1 MPTDATRCA
10 VATCVILGA
19 ALAPVT
25 PAAARAVTDSTRAH
39 LARGEAER
47 VIVEYD
53 AAAVEAAAA
62 AARSARRLRFDDRAI
77 GLQRARGYQS
87 VKASAAGT
95 VDGAGVVRVRDL
107 PHLPFAVWT
116 IRSSE
121 ALARLEAAA
130 GVRRVHEDVRVHPV
144 SVSDLP
150 FISAPQAAA
159 AGFTG
164 SGTTIAVIDGGL
176 ASNYPSFPDFG
187 TCNGTTL
194 GGSCRVVV
202 NDVYYPGLSTE
213 TTHGTNVSA
222 IALGVAPAA
231 RLAMFNIF
239 NGGSASSS
247 DILTAMESVY
257 ADRTGANQYNYV
269 AINLSLGDGSTNASQ
284 CADSPAASA
293 VSVLAGAG
301 VTTVVA
307 AGNNG
312 QKTGL
317 GDPACAPGVVSVG
330 AVYDQGYGAVG
341 WYTTPTT
348 TCTDSATAADQ
359 VTCFSQSAS
368 YLTLLAPGTFVNAPS
383 SAFQQSGTSQA
394 TPHVAG
400 SIAVLRAAYPAE
412 ALSQTVARLTLSGTA
427 DYDPAAGRA
436 TPRIDLYAAATL
448 GTAVAITA
456 TGPATVTAGQTE
468 GYAFTVKDSGPLTAT
483 DTAVE
488 AWFPPGTTFVSL
500 SPGCVA
506 SGTTVTC
513 AVGAL
518 ASGASTTLTVDAR
531 FSASGAVYVPVRV
544 SLDQADTATSS
555 TGVGAAPPSPATQGD
570 GPLPAWALALLA
582 LALAG
587 AARHRLAAPGRR

>member
-1 MPTDATRCA
+1 MPTDATRRA
-10 VATCVILGA
+10 LAAGVILVA
-19 ALAPVT
+19 ALAPAT
-25 PAAARAVTDSTRAH
+25 PTAARPVTDATRAR
-39 LARGEAER
+39 LARHEPER

-53 AAAVEAAAA
+53 AATVDAAAA
-62 AARSARRLRFDDRAI
+62 TARSARRLRFDDRAI
-77 GLQRARGYQS
+77 GLQRVRGYQA
-87 VKASAAGT
+87 VKATVAGAVGAAD
-95 VDGAGVVRVRDL
+95 VARVRDL
-107 PHLPFAVWT
+107 PHLPLAVWT
-116 IRSSE
+116 LRSTE
-121 ALARLEAAA
+121 ALARLEAAP
-130 GVRRVHEDVRVHPV
+130 GVRRVHEDGRVRPV

-164 SGTTIAVIDGGL
+164 NGTTIAVIDGGL
-176 ASNYPSFPDFG
+176 ASNYTGFPDFG

-202 NDVYYPGLSTE
+202 NDVFYPGLSTE

-239 NGGSASSS
+239 DGGSASSS

-257 ADRTGANQYNYV
+257 ADRTGGNLYSYV
-269 AINLSLGDGSTNASQ
+269 ALNISLGDGTTNAAQ
-284 CADSPAASA
+284 CTDSPVASA
-293 VSVLAGAG
+293 VSVLASAG
-301 VTTVVA
+301 VTTVAA

-348 TCTDSATAADQ
+348 TCTDSTTGADQ

-412 ALSQTVARLTLSGTA
+412 ALSQTLARLKLSGTS
-427 DYDPAAGRA
+427 DYDPAAGRS

-456 TGPATVTAGQTE
+456 TGPATVTAGQTMS
-468 GYAFTVKDSGPLTAT
+468 YSFTVKDFGPLTAT
-483 DTAVE
+483 DTTVE
-488 AWFPPGTTFVSL
+488 SWFPPGTTFVSL
-500 SPGCVA
+500 SSGCA
-506 SGTTVTC
+506 ANGTTVTC
-513 AVGAL
+513 TVGTL
-518 ASGASTTLTVDAR
+518 ASGGSATLTVEAR
-531 FSASGAVYVPVRV
+531 FNASGAVYVPARV
-544 SLDQADTATSS
+544 SLDQADTAVSS
-555 TGVGAAPPSPATQGD
+555 TGAGTAPPSPPTQGD
-570 GPLPAWALALLA
+570 GPLPPWALPLLA
-582 LALAG
+582 LALVG
-587 AARHRLAAPGRR
+587 AARRRIALRGGR